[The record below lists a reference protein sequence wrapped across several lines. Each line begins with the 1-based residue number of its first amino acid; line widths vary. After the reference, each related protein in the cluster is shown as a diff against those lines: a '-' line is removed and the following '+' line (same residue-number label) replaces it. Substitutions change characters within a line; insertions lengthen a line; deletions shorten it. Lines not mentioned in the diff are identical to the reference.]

1 MADPGFAKWRRQ
13 PLSSGL
19 QRIITVRNSRCGK
32 VMFSQASVILSTG
45 RGGVWQTPPGKHPPG
60 RPPGQTPPPWADTL
74 PGQTTYWP
82 DNHPPGDG
90 HCSRW
95 YASYWNAFFF
105 GKIFAENCIKM
116 KEIGPIGG
124 CTSLA
129 PPPLDPP
136 MLEKQHCDFHFQLKV
151 FKFKNSV

>member
-1 MADPGFAKWRRQ
+1 MVTPTPEFGATTYYYRPQ
-13 PLSSGL
+13 
-19 QRIITVRNSRCGK
+19 QYVRKGY
-32 VMFSQASVILSTG
+32 VFTSVRHFVHGAG
-45 RGGVWQTPPGKHPPG
+45 RGGLADTPRQTPPQADPPG
-60 RPPGQTPPPWADTL
+60 RHLPPGQTPPWADPPPGHILSPWADTL

-82 DNHPPGDG
+82 DTPLARQPPQGDG

-124 CTSLA
+124 MHIFSAPSLGSA
-129 PPPLDPP
+129 
-136 MLEKQHCDFHFQLKV
+136 
-151 FKFKNSV
+151 NA